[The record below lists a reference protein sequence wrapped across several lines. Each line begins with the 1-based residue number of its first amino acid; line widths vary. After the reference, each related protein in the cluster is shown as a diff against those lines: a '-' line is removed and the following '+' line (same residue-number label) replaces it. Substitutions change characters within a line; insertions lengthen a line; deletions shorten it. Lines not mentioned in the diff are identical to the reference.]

1 MDQIILDRDQ
11 LDNVDKLV
19 IHRPIGRDEWIL
31 AQDNPM
37 EHVYRLLAWAQG
49 EGWQIAYSSDQR
61 QAHVT
66 HPTWT
71 KCEGQ
76 A

>member
-1 MDQIILDRDQ
+1 MTNLLDQTRTSNI
-11 LDNVDKLV
+11 DKLV
-19 IHRPIGRDEWIL
+19 IHRPIGRDEWVL
-31 AQDNPM
+31 AQEGPLD
-37 EHVYRLLAWAQG
+37 HLYRLLTWAQS

-66 HPTWT
+66 HPEWT